1 MPNFVDFLVFL
12 GMVMVRFGAPL
23 LVVVGGALLL
33 KRLDRRWE
41 AEAHEYAA
49 KQAAAQPEATQ
60 PVVEPELPVRQP
72 VTPEPQLPFIVPPA
86 PVGYQRQPYGQN
98 AERYH

>member
-12 GMVMVRFGAPL
+12 GLVMVRFGVPL
-23 LVVVGGALLL
+23 LVVVGGAFLL

-49 KQAAAQPEATQ
+49 KQAAAQPEVELELPARR
-60 PVVEPELPVRQP
+60 PVAPEPELP
-72 VTPEPQLPFIVPPA
+72 FIIPPA
-86 PVGYQRQPYGQN
+86 PAGEQRQPY
-98 AERYH
+98 H